1 MGKALGQFL
10 SRYGQPFGQVLDA
23 QRGLE
28 QRGLVYKESKKDP
41 ELINKAGGFTEIT
54 SPFFKEFVRPLYRF
68 DAGEMVFKEEEAP
81 VRKDIFRPEGKE
93 RRGPLQKLTLGLT
106 MFNAESDEGKYLIS
120 LGLTDFELQSKS
132 RIPTIKNFENGLITK
147 SLPAI
152 VRITKRLEKRY
163 AKDYEKNRE
172 NLSKA
177 GGASL
182 FGKQF
187 GISKEAYIK
196 KMVNNKVTE
205 MVDSIR
211 GNEKKLTA
219 LVMRQKRDQVRA
231 LLEYNGAT
239 SEEIEQ
245 GNLRF
250 VKKYGRQP
258 LVITEEDA
266 LDEIK
271 GYADMT
277 DDEKEDAIK
286 KQLAKDMIRVV
297 KAGEA
302 ATR

>member
-1 MGKALGQFL
+1 M
-10 SRYGQPFGQVLDA
+10 
-23 QRGLE
+23 
-28 QRGLVYKESKKDP
+28 
-41 ELINKAGGFTEIT
+41 II
-54 SPFFKEFVRPLYRF
+54 
-68 DAGEMVFKEEEAP
+68 
-81 VRKDIFRPEGKE
+81 
-93 RRGPLQKLTLGLT
+93 
-106 MFNAESDEGKYLIS
+106 
-120 LGLTDFELQSKS
+120 
-132 RIPTIKNFENGLITK
+132 K

-152 VRITKRLEKRY
+152 VRITKKLEKKY

-187 GISKEAYIK
+187 GVSKEAYVK
-196 KMVNNKVTE
+196 KMVREKVTK

-239 SEEIEQ
+239 SEEIQQ

-258 LVITEEDA
+258 LVITEKDA
-266 LDEIK
+266 LKEIK
-271 GYADMT
+271 GYADMNQE
-277 DDEKEDAIK
+277 EKQDAIK
-286 KQLAKDMIRVV
+286 RLLAKDMIRVV

>member
-1 MGKALGQFL
+1 M
-10 SRYGQPFGQVLDA
+10 
-23 QRGLE
+23 
-28 QRGLVYKESKKDP
+28 
-41 ELINKAGGFTEIT
+41 
-54 SPFFKEFVRPLYRF
+54 YRF
-68 DAGEMVFKEEEAP
+68 DAGDMVFKEEEAP
-81 VRKDIFRPEGKE
+81 IRKDIFRPEGKE
-93 RRGPLQKLTLGLT
+93 RRGPLQKFALGLT

-120 LGLTDFELQSKS
+120 KGLTDFELQSKS

-182 FGKQF
+182 FGFQF

-258 LVITEEDA
+258 LVITEETA

-302 ATR
+302 TTR